1 LKRVEK
7 KEIDIFSNTREQYS
21 VVNST
26 ARRKEEKKEE
36 KMRKKN
42 SKANVPQ
49 HSFIEK
55 L

>member
-7 KEIDIFSNTREQYS
+7 KEIDIFSNTCS